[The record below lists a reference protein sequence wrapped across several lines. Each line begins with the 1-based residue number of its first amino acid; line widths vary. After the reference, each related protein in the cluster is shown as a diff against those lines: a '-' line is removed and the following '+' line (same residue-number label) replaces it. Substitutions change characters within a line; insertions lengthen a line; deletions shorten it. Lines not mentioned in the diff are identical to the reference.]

1 MRLSTKSRYGT
12 RMLLDIAEHCQSGPV
27 SVAEIAS
34 RTGISDKYMEKLIRR
49 LKRAGLVLSKPGPKG
64 GHILAK
70 SAAHITMGE
79 VVRALEDCVVL
90 KDCRRGKESCA
101 GCDRQ
106 VNCPSKIIWE
116 QASVGMFQMLD
127 AYTLQ
132 SLLTPGQDAD
142 GSLVP
147 LLDLRSPI
155 KKAEGEAVAAM
166 EMFLDSTSRQ
176 EQKNG
181 LGRHERNYLAAIS
194 EIPDPMFVL
203 EAESLRILDCNQ
215 SATQVY
221 GFEQPELQ
229 GKSFLDLFCEEDRE
243 SYRQKLARQGQHTR
257 VAHVAKDGRRLFVA
271 VRVSPSELSG
281 QKVLLVTTRDM
292 TRRMES
298 EQQLIQTAKMATL
311 GEMVT
316 GMAHELSQ
324 PLSVIKTAAGF
335 IRGKVERGE
344 KLTRDTLTTLI
355 VEIDAHVER
364 ATKIV
369 NHLREFG
376 RKPEMKLEPVD
387 VAAILSR
394 ALDIFGQQLRQRG
407 IEVVQDVESALPFV
421 MADAGRLE
429 QVFINMLVNA
439 RDAIEEK
446 WSPGQTEATPEGPKR
461 INLSVR
467 LQGLSVEVGIA
478 DTGCGISPG
487 VQAKIFEP
495 FFTTK
500 AVGKGTGLGLSI
512 SYGIIRECGGDVHV
526 ESRPGEGA
534 RFTITLPVAQANAQ
548 ANALVGK
555 GAQPQ

>member
-12 RMLLDIAEHCQSGPV
+12 RMLLDIAEHCHSGPV

-34 RTGISDKYMEKLIRR
+34 RTGISEKYMEKLIRR
-49 LKRAGLVLSKPGPKG
+49 LKRAGLVFSKRGPKG
-64 GHILAK
+64 GHVLAK

-90 KDCRRGKESCA
+90 KDCRRGKESCTT
-101 GCDRQ
+101 CDRQ
-106 VNCPSKIIWE
+106 THCPSKIIWE

-132 SLLTPGQDAD
+132 NLLTPDQDAD
-142 GSLVP
+142 GSMRR
-147 LLDLRSPI
+147 LLDARSPM

-166 EMFLDSTSRQ
+166 EMFLGSTSRK
-176 EQKNG
+176 ELKNG
-181 LGRHERNYLAAIS
+181 LGRHERNYLAAIRD
-194 EIPDPMFVL
+194 IPDPMFVL

-215 SATQVY
+215 SVQQVY
-221 GFEQPELQ
+221 GFEQSELL
-229 GKSFLDLFCEEDRE
+229 GKSFLDLFREEERA
-243 SYRQKLARQGQHTR
+243 SYRRKLTRQEPQNR
-257 VAHVAKDGRRLFVA
+257 VVHVAKGGREFFVS

-281 QKVLLVTTRDM
+281 QKVLLVTTSDM

-298 EQQLIQTAKMATL
+298 ERQLIQTAKMATL
-311 GEMVT
+311 GEMAT
-316 GMAHELSQ
+316 GMAHELNQ

-335 IRGKVERGE
+335 LRGKVERGE
-344 KLTRDTLTTLI
+344 ELAKDILGTMV
-355 VEIDAHVER
+355 VEIDAHVDR

-376 RKPEMKLEPVD
+376 RKPEMRLEPVD
-387 VAAILSR
+387 VGDILLR
-394 ALDIFGQQLRQRG
+394 ALDIFSQQLKQRG
-407 IEVVQDVESALPFV
+407 IEVVQDVESGLPLV
-421 MADAGRLE
+421 LADAGRLE

-446 WSPGQTEATPEGPKR
+446 WRIGQAAQQPDGPKR
-461 INLSVR
+461 ISLSAR
-467 LQGLSVEVGIA
+467 RQGLFVEVDIA

-487 VQAKIFEP
+487 VQEKIFEP

-500 AVGKGTGLGLSI
+500 EVGKGTGLGLSI
-512 SYGIIRECGGDVHV
+512 SYGIIKDCGGDIHV

-534 RFTITLPVAQANAQ
+534 RFSITLPTAPAADT
-548 ANALVGK
+548 LSGK
-555 GAQPQ
+555 

>member
-12 RMLLDIAEHCQSGPV
+12 RMLLDIAEHCHSGPV

-49 LKRAGLVLSKPGPKG
+49 LKRAGLVLSKRGPKG

-90 KDCRRGKESCA
+90 KDCRRGKESCTT
-101 GCDRQ
+101 CDRQ
-106 VNCPSKIIWE
+106 THCPSRTIWE

-132 SLLTPGQDAD
+132 NLLTPDQDAD
-142 GSLVP
+142 GSMRR
-147 LLDLRSPI
+147 LLDARSPM

-166 EMFLDSTSRQ
+166 EMFLGSTSRK
-176 EQKNG
+176 ELKNG
-181 LGRHERNYLAAIS
+181 LCRHERNYLAAIHY
-194 EIPDPMFVL
+194 IPDPMFVL

-215 SATQVY
+215 SVQQVY
-221 GFEQPELQ
+221 GFEQSELL
-229 GKSFLDLFCEEDRE
+229 GKSFLDLFHEEERA
-243 SYRQKLARQGQHTR
+243 SYRRKLIRQETQNR
-257 VAHVAKDGRRLFVA
+257 VAHVAKDGREFIVS

-281 QKVLLVTTRDM
+281 QKVLLVTTSDM

-298 EQQLIQTAKMATL
+298 ERQLIQTAKMATL
-311 GEMVT
+311 GEMST

-324 PLSVIKTAAGF
+324 PLSVIKTASGF
-335 IRGKVERGE
+335 MRGKIERGE
-344 KLTRDTLTTLI
+344 KLDGEILATM
-355 VEIDAHVER
+355 VAEIDAHVDR
-364 ATKIV
+364 AGKIV

-376 RKPEMKLEPVD
+376 RKPEMKLDPVD
-387 VAAILSR
+387 VAGVLSR

-407 IEVVQDVESALPFV
+407 IEVVLDATPALPPV

-446 WSPGQTEATPEGPKR
+446 WSLGQAEHPPEGPKR
-461 INLSVR
+461 IMLSAR
-467 LQGLSVEVGIA
+467 LQDQSVEVVIA
-478 DTGCGISPG
+478 DTGGGISPG
-487 VQAKIFEP
+487 VQEKIFEP

-500 AVGKGTGLGLSI
+500 DIGKGTGLGLSI
-512 SYGIIRECGGDVHV
+512 SYGIVKDCGGEIDV
-526 ESRPGEGA
+526 ETRPGEGA
-534 RFTITLPVAQANAQ
+534 RFIITLPLAAADINS
-548 ANALVGK
+548 GK
-555 GAQPQ
+555 